1 MIFTTIKNYLTIDFK
16 ISFCVV
22 EESLYVCSKKDINRY
37 IFSRIREKIEIV
49 ELVFWVEY
57 FIIRMV
63 F

>member
-49 ELVFWVEY
+49 ELVF
-57 FIIRMV
+57 
-63 F
+63 